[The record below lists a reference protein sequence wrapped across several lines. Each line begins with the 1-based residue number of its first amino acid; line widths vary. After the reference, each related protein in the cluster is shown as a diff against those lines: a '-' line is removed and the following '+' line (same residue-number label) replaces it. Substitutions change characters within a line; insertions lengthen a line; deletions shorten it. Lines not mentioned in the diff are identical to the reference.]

1 MREGEVIVQI
11 DGKSYSGSFIVDRGI
26 MTVSAGVD
34 SKTSPVGE
42 MALEVRARLMLRD
55 MVLRAQAGYP
65 TRPPPEGNHT
75 RRAAPPV
82 GGGSAA
88 ATGLVSTCR
97 WQAPLAELMEGPAE

>member
-26 MTVSAGVD
+26 MTVSVGVN

-55 MVLRAQAGYP
+55 MVLYP
-65 TRPPPEGNHT
+65 TRPPPEGNHNRKAT
-75 RRAAPPV
+75 PPV

-88 ATGLVSTCR
+88 TGLVSTYR
-97 WQAPLAELMEGPAE
+97 WQAPLELLEGPAE

>member
-1 MREGEVIVQI
+1 MREGEVFVQI
-11 DGKSYSGSFIVDRGI
+11 DGKSYSGSFIVDRGK
-26 MTVSAGVD
+26 MTVSAEVG

-75 RRAAPPV
+75 RRATPLW
-82 GGGSAA
+82 AA
-88 ATGLVSTCR
+88 ARRPQRDLSVASTPRRADGGTC
-97 WQAPLAELMEGPAE
+97 

>member
-1 MREGEVIVQI
+1 MREGEVFVQI

-42 MALEVRARLMLRD
+42 MALAVQARLMLRD

-65 TRPPPEGNHT
+65 TRPEGNHNRRAT
-75 RRAAPPV
+75 PRGRRLGGRNRIGFDLSLASTPRRAA
-82 GGGSAA
+82 GGTS
-88 ATGLVSTCR
+88 
-97 WQAPLAELMEGPAE
+97 

>member
-1 MREGEVIVQI
+1 MREGEVFVQI

-42 MALEVRARLMLRD
+42 MALAVRARLMLRD

-65 TRPPPEGNHT
+65 TRPPLKGNHN
-75 RRAAPPV
+75 RRATPPV
-82 GGGSAA
+82 GGGGDRNGIGFDLSRASAPRRA
-88 ATGLVSTCR
+88 AGGTS
-97 WQAPLAELMEGPAE
+97 

>member
-1 MREGEVIVQI
+1 MSMREGEVFVQI

-34 SKTSPVGE
+34 SKTGPIGE
-42 MALEVRARLMLRD
+42 TALAVRARLMLRD

-75 RRAAPPV
+75 RRATPLWAAARRPQRDWFRLV
-82 GGGSAA
+82 GGKHPSP
-88 ATGLVSTCR
+88 S
-97 WQAPLAELMEGPAE
+97 